1 MATRRFD
8 THKMKKSF
16 WLGFKFNLFMGILLM
31 ILSALSVIL
40 ADLLYIESHSN
51 IKKLGTVGDLK
62 YNYPDQFDFYVI
74 ENHQRNFEYD
84 KAHQLIKKYPNIPI
98 YSHRLRLSD
107 WDDFSYNLY
116 FFLDDWWLENCRF
129 WYKDEW
135 DYPLRQT
142 LKLMPKNTEVVINE
156 HKFNSINR
164 LIEYVSIL
172 QKDYPDLKFSVGI
185 QIHLQWI
192 DLALFKK
199 LYIINQIDKSGL
211 NWMISEYSMIDKIY
225 KNKLILG
232 IDRFIPLH
240 IRRSFSAHQSY
251 IVSRQCGKSDHC
263 QGMTIWVPNG
273 TWMIKKLSKGFD
285 GKFWYWHENNEPTI
299 INLAIKK
306 GLSK

>member
-16 WLGFKFNLFMGILLM
+16 WLGFKFNIFMGILLM

-51 IKKLGTVGDLK
+51 IKQLGTVGDLK

-84 KAHQLIKKYPNIPI
+84 QAHQFIKKYPNIPT

-107 WDDFSYNLY
+107 WDEFSYNSY

-142 LKLMPKNTEVVINE
+142 LKMLPKGTKIVINE
-156 HKFNSINR
+156 HKFNSIDR
-164 LIEYVSIL
+164 LIE
-172 QKDYPDLKFSVGI
+172 
-185 QIHLQWI
+185 
-192 DLALFKK
+192 
-199 LYIINQIDKSGL
+199 
-211 NWMISEYSMIDKIY
+211 
-225 KNKLILG
+225 
-232 IDRFIPLH
+232 
-240 IRRSFSAHQSY
+240 
-251 IVSRQCGKSDHC
+251 
-263 QGMTIWVPNG
+263 
-273 TWMIKKLSKGFD
+273 
-285 GKFWYWHENNEPTI
+285 
-299 INLAIKK
+299 
-306 GLSK
+306 